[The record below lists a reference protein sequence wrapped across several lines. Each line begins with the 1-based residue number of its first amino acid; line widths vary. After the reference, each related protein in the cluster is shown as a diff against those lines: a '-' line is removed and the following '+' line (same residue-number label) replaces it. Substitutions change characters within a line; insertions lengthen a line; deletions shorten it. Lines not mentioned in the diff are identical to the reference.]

1 MNFLFYMQ
9 LQILRGKSNIKSPN
23 LFVQTI
29 KQNYFDKYC
38 TDLEKQNYYDKKNMY
53 P

>member
-1 MNFLFYMQ
+1 MQ
-9 LQILRGKSNIKSPN
+9 LQILRGKKYKKSQFVCPN
-23 LFVQTI
+23 NQAKL
-29 KQNYFDKYC
+29 FDKYC